1 MNPNPEN
8 YPLLV
13 FVLSQLNPNDH
24 PPLPPQ
30 VYNNLITKYPH
41 LTNSTVISSLTQGVP
56 VQITQTRLLLGTR
69 PDPDTVSAARSKL
82 AQFHETATSSPEV
95 DMYRAVVKLEEMH
108 EDCERQFKEAEEMLD
123 RVYDSVSAE
132 LVDVNEDVVKILK
145 EAESGVVVET
155 VDLADRQL
163 KLLPEAFGR
172 LRGLVS
178 LNLSRN
184 LLEVNI

>member
-1 MNPNPEN
+1 
-8 YPLLV
+8 
-13 FVLSQLNPNDH
+13 
-24 PPLPPQ
+24 
-30 VYNNLITKYPH
+30 
-41 LTNSTVISSLTQGVP
+41 
-56 VQITQTRLLLGTR
+56 
-69 PDPDTVSAARSKL
+69 
-82 AQFHETATSSPEV
+82 
-95 DMYRAVVKLEEMH
+95 MYRAVVKLEEMH

-132 LVDVNEDVVKILK
+132 LVDVNEDAVKILQ

-184 LLEVNI
+184 LLEVNK